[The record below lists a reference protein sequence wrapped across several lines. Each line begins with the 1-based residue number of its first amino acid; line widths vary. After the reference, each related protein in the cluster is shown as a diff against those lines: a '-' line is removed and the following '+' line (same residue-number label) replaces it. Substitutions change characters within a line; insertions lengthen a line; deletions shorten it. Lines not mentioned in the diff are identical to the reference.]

1 MWFKNIQLFQFQH
14 PFRMTAEELEAKLAE
29 NVLQPCG
36 RTQLFSYGWVS
47 PFGGQH
53 PTLVHACQGRFMIMA
68 AKEEKILPAAVVN
81 EQLAL
86 KVAELEAGGQHE
98 VSKREKRNLREEI
111 QFSLLAQ
118 AFTRRRTVAAYIDPV
133 QGFIIVDSSSRPR
146 AEELTVLLRKSL
158 GSLKIQAV
166 KTVEDPRSVMTQ
178 WVLHQNA
185 PEQIEM
191 AESCEMLAGEKG
203 KGVIKC
209 AQQDLSA
216 KEIANHLQ
224 SGKYI
229 SRLALKWAN
238 KLSCVF
244 YEDMSV
250 KGIKFLEIIKEQL
263 DDLDI
268 ETKEQSL
275 DVNFALMSGE
285 FTELL
290 KDMLGMFGGLA
301 PIEGDA
307 SEPAAA

>member
-1 MWFKNIQLFQFQH
+1 MWFKNMQLFQFQH
-14 PFRMTAEELEAKLAE
+14 PFRMTAEELEVKLAE
-29 NVLQPCG
+29 NTLPPCG

-47 PFGGQH
+47 PFGGQNQ
-53 PTLVHACQGRFMIMA
+53 TLVHACQGRFMIMA

-81 EQLAL
+81 EQLAQ
-86 KVAELEAGGQHE
+86 KIAELEAGGHE

-118 AFTRRRTVAAYIDPV
+118 AFTRRRTTAAYIDPEN
-133 QGFIIVDSSSRPR
+133 GFLIVDSSSRPR

-166 KTVEDPRSVMTQ
+166 KTKEEPRSVMSQ

-191 AESCEMLAGEKG
+191 AESCEMLAGDKG

-216 KEIANHLQ
+216 KEVANHLQ

-229 SRLALKWAN
+229 SRLAVKWAN
-238 KLSCVF
+238 KLSCVLH
-244 YEDMSV
+244 YDLSI
-250 KGIKFLEIIKEQL
+250 KGIKFLDLIKEQL

-275 DVNFALMSGE
+275 DVNFAIMSGE
-285 FTELL
+285 FAELL
-290 KDMLGMFGGLA
+290 KEMFAMFGGLA
-301 PIEGDA
+301 PIEENAG
-307 SEPAAA
+307 EAAAT